1 MTDEPSYS
9 SAERPDSGEGR
20 LETAE
25 VVDEDFGEES
35 TANLDAVRASML
47 DENSAGQLADWMK
60 AFSDPTRVRLV
71 GALLHAELCVH
82 DLTVLLDMNQSAV
95 SHQLRYLRNMRIVKR
110 RKAGKTVFYSLDDD
124 HVEQIF
130 TQTLQHI
137 RHS

>member
-1 MTDEPSYS
+1 MTDETFYS
-9 SAERPDSGEGR
+9 SAVRPASGDGR

-25 VVDEDFGEES
+25 LMDEDSGEGS